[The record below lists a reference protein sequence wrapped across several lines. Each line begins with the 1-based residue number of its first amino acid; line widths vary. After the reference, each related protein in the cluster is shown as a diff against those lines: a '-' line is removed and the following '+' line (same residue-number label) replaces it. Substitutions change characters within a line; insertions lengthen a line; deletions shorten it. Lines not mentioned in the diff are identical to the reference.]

1 MALRIQ
7 LVDDNPVFLAA
18 IRQFIESMP
27 NAEVVALSS
36 DGEQALQAA
45 RELQP
50 DVVVLDI
57 AMPRKSGLQ
66 VATEMM
72 GWENRPK
79 VLMLSSHNNSSYR
92 NAAREAGTAAFVTKS
107 DFVTQLVPMLEKLAN
122 EAEPGPAPA

>member
-79 VLMLSSHNNSSYR
+79 VLILSSHNNSSYR
-92 NAAREAGTAAFVTKS
+92 NAAREAGAAAFVTKS

>member
-27 NAEVVALSS
+27 NAEVVAVSG

-50 DVVVLDI
+50 DVMVLDI
-57 AMPRKSGLQ
+57 AMPRKNGLQ

-79 VLMLSSHNNSSYR
+79 IMMLSAHDSSSYR
-92 NAAREAGTAAFVTKS
+92 NAAREAGALTFVTKS
-107 DFVTQLVPMLEKLAN
+107 EFVTQLVPMLEKLVA
-122 EAEPGPAPA
+122 ATVPAPLGS

>member
-1 MALRIQ
+1 MSLKIQ

-27 NAEVVALSS
+27 NAEVVAISS
-36 DGEQALQAA
+36 DGEQALRAA

-50 DVVVLDI
+50 DVMVLDI

-72 GWENRPK
+72 GWIKRPK
-79 VLMLSSHNNSSYR
+79 VMILSAHDSSSYR
-92 NAAREAGTAAFVTKS
+92 IAARDAGALAFVTKS
-107 DFVTQLVPMLEKLAN
+107 EFVTQLVPMLEQLAKD
-122 EAEPGPAPA
+122 ADPEPVPG